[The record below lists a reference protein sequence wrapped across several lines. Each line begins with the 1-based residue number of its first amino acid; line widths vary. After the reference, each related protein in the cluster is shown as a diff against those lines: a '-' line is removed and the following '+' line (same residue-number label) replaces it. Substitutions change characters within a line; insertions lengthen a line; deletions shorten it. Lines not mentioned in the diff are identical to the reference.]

1 MKFRRLTFALAFILP
16 ILQACSNSSPPAT
29 AASAPPAAATA
40 PDAPTPPAA
49 VAVSTDPKQACNLV
63 TAAEMSSIAGS
74 AMVATP
80 ADEDGISNC
89 KYEPAGGR
97 GSSVDFTVIWGD
109 GESTLKMDREMKDHD
124 AEADKRFAGVG
135 DDAVVVAPTV
145 QVRQGKDLVV
155 LTLFGFDDEPATA
168 RKILEIAKARM

>member
-1 MKFRRLTFALAFILP
+1 MNFVRFSFALALVLP
-16 ILQACSNSSPPAT
+16 MLQACSNSAPPTPAAT
-29 AASAPPAAATA
+29 TAPAAATA
-40 PDAPTPPAA
+40 PDAPTPAATAA
-49 VAVSTDPKQACNLV
+49 VSADPHQACNLV
-63 TAAEMSSIAGS
+63 TAAEMSSIVGS
-74 AMVATP
+74 AMLATP

-89 KYEPAGGR
+89 KYEPASGR

-124 AEADKRFAGVG
+124 AEADKRFVGVG

-168 RKILEIAKARM
+168 RKILDIAKARM